1 MSSEGAVLEN
11 IRIVLVEPAGPLNI
25 GSVARIMKNMGL
37 RNLVLVNPHC
47 DPLGA
52 EARQMAVHAADILE
66 GAQRVD
72 SIPDALVEC
81 YRAIATTG
89 RPRSATAT
97 LEHPRQALPWL
108 LDTPSA
114 LIFGPE
120 DRGLNNEELN
130 YAQRFIGIPSHPAY
144 PSLNLAQ
151 AVAVCCYEL
160 YQLTQFPDPIQP
172 IQIAP
177 VAHHPPEPSAS
188 MDALEGY
195 FQHLERILL
204 PYCDPLGAEAR
215 QMAVHAADILE
226 GAQRVDSIPDA
237 LVGCYRAIATTGRP
251 RSATATLEHPRQA
264 LPWLLD
270 TPSALI
276 FGPEDRGLN
285 NEELNYA
292 QRFIGIPS
300 HPDYPSLNLAQAVAV
315 CCYELYQLTQFPDP
329 IQPIQIVPVA
339 HPPPEPPASMDALEG
354 YFQHLEHIL
363 LDIGFLFPHTA
374 ASRMQKIRQIFG
386 RSQLSVSE
394 LALLRG
400 ILRQTAWATRRK
412 TLDSLDKDKRPT
424 Q

>member
-1 MSSEGAVLEN
+1 MFSEGAVLEN

-25 GSVARIMKNMGL
+25 GSVARAMKNMGL
-37 RNLVLVNPHC
+37 RNLVFVNPHC

-52 EARQMAVHAADILE
+52 EALQMAVHAADVLE
-66 GAQRVD
+66 AAQRV
-72 SIPDALVEC
+72 
-81 YRAIATTG
+81 
-89 RPRSATAT
+89 
-97 LEHPRQALPWL
+97 
-108 LDTPSA
+108 
-114 LIFGPE
+114 
-120 DRGLNNEELN
+120 N
-130 YAQRFIGIPSHPAY
+130 
-144 PSLNLAQ
+144 
-151 AVAVCCYEL
+151 
-160 YQLTQFPDPIQP
+160 
-172 IQIAP
+172 
-177 VAHHPPEPSAS
+177 
-188 MDALEGY
+188 
-195 FQHLERILL
+195 
-204 PYCDPLGAEAR
+204 
-215 QMAVHAADILE
+215 
-226 GAQRVDSIPDA
+226 SIPDA

-251 RSATATLEHPRQA
+251 RSAAATLEHPRQA

-329 IQPIQIVPVA
+329 IQPTQVAPVK
-339 HPPPEPPASMDALEG
+339 HQPSEPPASMDAIEG

-386 RSQLSVSE
+386 RAQLSVSE

-400 ILRQTAWATRRK
+400 ILRQTAWATRRNLSEPL
-412 TLDSLDKDKRPT
+412 TSNPLFQDERPM